1 MRCFFLALPL
11 TLALGAAMCDAA
23 ALAKPGDTMLR
34 GYIAKEAAR
43 LDARYLAGTTSAAD
57 WRDRRDGF
65 RREFLW
71 MLGLWPMP
79 ERTPLRPVVTGKLER
94 DGFVVE
100 KLHFQSR
107 PRLYV
112 TANLYL
118 PTERVGKL
126 PAVLYV
132 CGHAGR
138 GRDGNKTA
146 YQHHGIWFAT
156 HGYACLV
163 IDSLQLGEIA
173 AVHHGTYRE
182 NRWWWHSRGYT
193 PAGVECWNCIR
204 ALDYLETRP
213 EVDAGRIAVTGR
225 SGGGAYSFWLAA
237 ADDRVK
243 AAVPVSGMSDLID
256 YVKPPVVNGHC
267 DCMFLYNTYQWP
279 WTRIANL
286 VGPRPLLFTN
296 SDSDRIFPMAGN
308 ERVIER
314 LRRFYALLGHPDR
327 VDAFVT
333 PGPHK
338 DVPPLR
344 LAAFRWINRWLK
356 NDDSPVAEPE
366 TYPKIAGKDLRAFP
380 GELPKDEINTTVDR
394 AFVPRAAVAVP
405 GSADALRAL
414 REKLL
419 ATLRETT
426 FRAWPERGP
435 TATLELGGEP
445 KAGTVLTE
453 PPIVTGYRYLPGK
466 GDASSTC
473 WLIVLNEGES
483 DEGIPE
489 WAAGII
495 GDAACLLLSPRGVG
509 PTERTIKKPYY
520 FLRSM
525 ALLGRTLDSGRVWD
539 ILAVQRACR
548 RPKTIWKIAGRGR
561 AGILGA
567 YAALYEPAIGEIV
580 CLSPP
585 ATHDSGP
592 HFLSVLRTLDLP
604 TALGLL
610 APRPLTLHDAKSNA
624 FGKTAAFYKA
634 AQAETRLSR
643 E

>member
-1 MRCFFLALPL
+1 MPRPLTFLL
-11 TLALGAAMCDAA
+11 TLAIGAAMCDAA
-23 ALAKPGDTMLR
+23 APAKPGDAMLR
-34 GYIAKEAAR
+34 AYIRQEALQ
-43 LDARYLAGTTSAAD
+43 LDGRYLDGVETAAD
-57 WRDRRDGF
+57 WEQRRDEY
-65 RREFLW
+65 RRQFLY
-71 MLGLWPMP
+71 MLGLWPLP
-79 ERTPLRPVVTGKLER
+79 DRTPLKPVVTGKLER
-94 DGFVVE
+94 EGFVVE

-118 PTERVGKL
+118 PAQRQGKL

-146 YQHHGIWFAT
+146 YQHHGIWLAT

-173 AVHHGTYRE
+173 AIHHGTYRE

-237 ADDRVK
+237 ADERVK
-243 AAVPVSGMSDLID
+243 VAVPVSGMSDLED

-267 DCMFLYNTYQWP
+267 DCMFLYDTYQWP

-286 VGPRPLLFTN
+286 VGPRPLLFAN
-296 SDSDRIFPMAGN
+296 SDSDRIFPMTGN
-308 ERVIER
+308 ERIIAR
-314 LRRFYALLGHPDR
+314 LRRFYTLLGHPDR

-344 LAAFRWINRWLK
+344 LATFRWINRWLK
-356 NDDSPVAEPE
+356 GDDAPVTEPE
-366 TYPKIAGKDLRAFP
+366 TYPKIPGKDLRAFP
-380 GELPKDEINTTVDR
+380 GDLPRDEINTTIDQV
-394 AFVPRAAVAVP
+394 FVPRAEVAVP
-405 GSADALRAL
+405 DSPDALGALRSKLLAAL
-414 REKLL
+414 RE
-419 ATLRETT
+419 TS
-426 FRAWPERGP
+426 FRAWPERG
-435 TATLELGGEP
+435 TAETVELGAEP
-445 KAGTVLTE
+445 KAGTHATE

-466 GDASSTC
+466 GGASATC

-483 DEGIPE
+483 DERVPE
-489 WAAGII
+489 WANGIV

-509 PTERTIKKPYY
+509 PSERTVRKPYY

-539 ILAVQRACR
+539 ILAFVRGCK
-548 RPKTIWKIAGRGR
+548 RPRTTWKIAGRGP

-567 YAALYEPAIGEIV
+567 YAALYEPSIGEIV

-585 ATHDSGP
+585 ATHDDGP
-592 HFLSVLRTLDLP
+592 HFLSVLRTLDIP

-610 APRPLTLHDAKSNA
+610 APRPLTIRGAEAKA
-624 FGKTAAFYKA
+624 FDKTAAFYTSAHANRALEK
-634 AQAETRLSR
+634 E
-643 E
+643 